1 MNDHRCDYFRNL
13 KIIIIIII
21 INWYH
26 HKGLWTSYVYKII
39 HIKHVKMH
47 QIPIVKLRN
56 KSDDNCKW
64 VVRD

>member
-1 MNDHRCDYFRNL
+1 MNDHHWDYFR
-13 KIIIIIII
+13 KSKVIIII
-21 INWYH
+21 INGYH
-26 HKGLWTSYVYKII
+26 HKGLWTSYLYKIM

-47 QIPIVKLRN
+47 QIPIIKLGN